1 MGQGLTPPT
10 AARGDESSKLGP
22 STFDLHTIGP
32 EPVGATPIEEDELA
46 DLIPNFVATREDLNI
61 AEYENIAKA
70 IPDAF
75 EQARREGP
83 QGVLRHEFLFDLHR
97 RMFED
102 VWRWAGTQRRRITNI
117 GIDPLQI
124 PTQIKQTFDDA
135 VFWHENETYSIDER
149 AVRIHCRLVTIHPF
163 PNGNGRCT
171 RLLADLYLVSI
182 DQPQF
187 TWGTAAGRLD
197 EDGVARRVYI
207 GALLEAVHE
216 KYEPLIAFAR
226 S

>member
-1 MGQGLTPPT
+1 VGQGLTPPT

-22 STFDLHTIGP
+22 STFDLNTIGP

-46 DLIPNFVATREDLNI
+46 DLIPNFVATSEDLNI

-83 QGVLRHEFLFDLHR
+83 QRVLRHEFLFNLHR

-149 AVRIHCRLVTIHPF
+149 AARIHCRLVAIHPF

-171 RLLADLYLVSI
+171 RLVADLYLVSI

-207 GALLEAVHE
+207 GALLEAVQE

>member
-1 MGQGLTPPT
+1 M
-10 AARGDESSKLGP
+10 
-22 STFDLHTIGP
+22 GP

-46 DLIPNFVATREDLNI
+46 DLIPNFVATSEDLNI

-83 QGVLRHEFLFDLHR
+83 QRVLRHEFLFNLHR

-149 AVRIHCRLVTIHPF
+149 AARIHCRLVAIHPF

-171 RLLADLYLVSI
+171 RLVADLYLVSI

-207 GALLEAVHE
+207 GALLEAVQE